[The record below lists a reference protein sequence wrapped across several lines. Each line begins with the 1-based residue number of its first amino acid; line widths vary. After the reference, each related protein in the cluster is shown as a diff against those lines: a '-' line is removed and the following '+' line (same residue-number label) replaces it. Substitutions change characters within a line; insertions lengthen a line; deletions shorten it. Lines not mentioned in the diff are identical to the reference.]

1 MLSRTPDSQA
11 FHELSAFGSTLV
23 FLGANPR
30 HDIAVFRGQPG
41 AYFELDPTIKSA
53 GTRVELMSY
62 PQAFD
67 IDLKSH
73 LPACS
78 QGQVSAYS
86 SDSML
91 GVADYQGGASL
102 SQSVKRQ
109 PCVAH
114 LSLIRNVLN
123 GIHVLAGDNPC
134 LATVQSLQHPCN
146 ITGMP
151 NSSGGAVVI
160 SSRRLIGLHV
170 GSCWHRDTC
179 ATNGTSEGGSCMSE
193 GGSCTSTE
201 PPDILEVD
209 ALSMWREPDDGQAEM
224 LPDHVAAQESYA
236 NIPVSVAFKVRD
248 GAGRG
253 IGSTRRGRAQDW
265 KYETGQGAGLL

>member
-1 MLSRTPDSQA
+1 LSRTPDSQA

-67 IDLKSH
+67 IDLKRLSH

-102 SQSVKRQ
+102 SQSVKRR

-114 LSLIRNVLN
+114 LSLIRNVLDE
-123 GIHVLAGDNPC
+123 IHVLAGDNPC

-179 ATNGTSEGGSCMSE
+179 ATNGMSE

-253 IGSTRRGRAQDW
+253 IGSTRRGRARDC
-265 KYETGQGAGLL
+265 YDYIYVSGIFRIYG